1 MTDIPAPGIMTGAI
15 AAAGTAVPRI
25 PPSDIA
31 IEVEG
36 LTKSFAGRV
45 VVRNLTM
52 KVRRGLMTTLHKVIL
67 DDQDRV
73 RRHVAI
79 YINGER
85 IADRSRLTDP
95 VGESDEVFVFQAL
108 SGG

>member
-1 MTDIPAPGIMTGAI
+1 MARVAFTANLERHLSCPVQTVPGDTVRAVLDGVF
-15 AAAGTAVPRI
+15 AAQPRLR
-25 PPSDIA
+25 SY
-31 IEVEG
+31 V
-36 LTKSFAGRV
+36 
-45 VVRNLTM
+45 
-52 KVRRGLMTTLHKVIL
+52 L

-79 YINGER
+79 YINGDRITDRER
-85 IADRSRLTDP
+85 LSDA

>member
-1 MTDIPAPGIMTGAI
+1 MARVAFTANLERHLSCPVRTVPGDTVR
-15 AAAGTAVPRI
+15 AVLDGVFSAQPKLR
-25 PPSDIA
+25 SY
-31 IEVEG
+31 
-36 LTKSFAGRV
+36 
-45 VVRNLTM
+45 
-52 KVRRGLMTTLHKVIL
+52 IL

-85 IADRSRLTDP
+85 IADRHRLSDK
-95 VGESDEVFVFQAL
+95 VCDADEVFVFQAL

>member
-1 MTDIPAPGIMTGAI
+1 MAWVAFTANLQRHLNCPVQSVSGKTVRAVLEAVF
-15 AAAGTAVPRI
+15 AAEPRLR
-25 PPSDIA
+25 SY
-31 IEVEG
+31 
-36 LTKSFAGRV
+36 
-45 VVRNLTM
+45 
-52 KVRRGLMTTLHKVIL
+52 IL

-85 IADRSRLTDP
+85 IADRDRQGDAVT
-95 VGESDEVFVFQAL
+95 ETDEVFVFQAL